1 MSLRNRGLVK
11 LFGEVGFKNRKY
23 SKSLSLDTDTL
34 LEFLPQDADS
44 SAKMSLKNAG
54 LIALRKR
61 TENSLRRCHV
71 VWIPARRHKHSP
83 TKIVHSFIYPQL
95 VKYVRYRCD

>member
-1 MSLRNRGLVK
+1 MSLRSRGLVK
-11 LFGEVGFKNRKY
+11 LFGVVGFKIRKY
-23 SKSLSLDTDTL
+23 SKSLSLDSDTL
-34 LEFLPQDADS
+34 LEFLPQDANS